1 MSVRVRETLVRWRG
15 RLARRRRREHD
26 LERELR
32 AHLDLEA
39 EARQA
44 AGASAEEARQAALRA
59 LGSPVLVKERV
70 RESWGWTWLDRLR
83 QDLRLALRQLRRSPG
98 FTVAAIVTLALGLGA
113 NTAIFTLINRV
124 LLSPLPVS
132 RPSEL
137 YSLGD
142 NRNCCVATGIPDNFT
157 LVSSVVYEQ
166 LRDHTPE
173 FSDLAAFES
182 QVNLYSIRR
191 SGAAAAP
198 VPARGEFVSGN
209 YFAMF
214 GVRPAAGRLFAAD
227 DDRAGAPSAA
237 VMSYRCWAE
246 RYAHDPAVVGG
257 SFVLEGLPVT
267 VVGVAPPGFFGDTL
281 RSDPPDLWLPTAV
294 ELQLHGEAS
303 LRRHPEEYWL
313 YVVGRLRPG
322 MRPAPAAAHVATQVR
337 QWLLAHGA
345 PTARERAAIARMAV
359 ELQPAAG
366 GVGLLRDTYG
376 AGLGVLMAVSGLL
389 LLIGCANVAN
399 LLLARATAARRQT
412 AVRVALGAG
421 RGRLIRQ
428 TLTEGVL
435 LALLGGAA
443 GLAVALA
450 ATRLML
456 ALAFRGAGYVPID
469 PNPSLPALAFGFVLA
484 LLTGMLFSATP
495 AWLAARV
502 HPAEPL
508 RGGGRATPDVSGLPQ
523 RSLLVVQAALSLV
536 LLVGAGLLTESL
548 GRLESQRFGF
558 ETRDRLML
566 DVDLALG
573 GATPERLRA
582 LYEALT
588 RRLVRIPGVASAS
601 LALYSPMEGINWNDP
616 ICIEGVPGRIPA
628 RDDERPPSIDRV
640 SPHYFETVGTRLLR
654 GRAIDERD
662 TPASHHVAVINE
674 TFARRYFPHRDPL
687 GRHLGLG
694 SDPRHAMDYEI
705 VGIVEDAKYTN
716 PRVPAYATEF
726 IPLLQDQVYDVPAMV
741 NMQQRSNLV
750 RSVQL
755 RLAGPLD
762 VQAAVRRALAEVDP
776 DASVLGAVS
785 FGERVRQAFN
795 ADRLIARL
803 TELYGLLALVLAAV
817 GLYGVAAFTVARR
830 TAEIG
835 IRVALGAAPRN
846 VVLMV
851 LRGTLAPIALGLALG
866 IPAALAAGRALA
878 GRLFGVEPYEPRI
891 FLAAL
896 LVLAGAAF
904 AAAVVPARRTTAID
918 PIHALRAE

>member
-1 MSVRVRETLVRWRG
+1 MSIGETFARWRG
-15 RLARRRRREHD
+15 RLARRRHREQD

-39 EARQA
+39 EERQA
-44 AGASAEEARQAALRA
+44 AGASPEEARQAALRA

-98 FTVAAIVTLALGLGA
+98 FTAAAIVTLALGLGA

-124 LLSPLPVS
+124 LVSPLPVS
-132 RPSEL
+132 RPNEL

-142 NRNCCVATGIPDNFT
+142 HRNCCVTTGIQDNFT
-157 LVSSVVYEQ
+157 LASSVVYEQ

-173 FSDLAAFES
+173 LSALAAFES
-182 QVNLYSIRR
+182 QERLYSYSFRR

-198 VPARGEFVSGN
+198 EPARGEFVSGN
-209 YFAMF
+209 YFALF
-214 GVRPAAGRLFAAD
+214 GVRPAAGRLLAD
-227 DDRAGAPSAA
+227 ADDRAGAPPVA

-246 RYAHDPAVVGG
+246 RYARDPAVVGG
-257 SFVLEGLPVT
+257 SFALEGLPVS
-267 VVGVAPPGFFGDTL
+267 VVGVAPPEFFGDTL
-281 RSDPPDLWLPTAV
+281 RTDPPDLWLPTAA

-303 LRRHPEEYWL
+303 LRRHPEESWL
-313 YVVGRLRPG
+313 FLVGRLRPG
-322 MRPAPAAAHVATQVR
+322 MRPAPAAAHIAAQVR
-337 QWLLAHGA
+337 QWLLAHGT
-345 PTARERAAIARMAV
+345 PTARERAEIARMVV
-359 ELQPAAG
+359 ELHPAAG

-399 LLLARATAARRQT
+399 LLLARATAARQQT

-456 ALAFRGAGYVPID
+456 ALAFRGAGHVPID
-469 PNPSLPALAFGFVLA
+469 PNPSLPALAFGGVLA
-484 LLTGMLFSATP
+484 LLTGVVFSATP
-495 AWLAARV
+495 AWLAAHV

-508 RGGGRATPDVSGLPQ
+508 RAGGRSTPDGSALPQ

-548 GRLESQRFGF
+548 GRLENQSFGF
-558 ETRDRLML
+558 QTRNRLML
-566 DVDLALG
+566 DVDLVLG

-582 LYEALT
+582 LYQALT
-588 RRLVRIPGVASAS
+588 RRLTQVPGVASAS
-601 LALYSPMEGINWNDP
+601 LALYSPLEGINWSDP

-628 RDDERPPSIDRV
+628 RDDERAPSVDRV

-674 TFARRYFPHRDPL
+674 TFARRYFPHREPL

-726 IPLLQDQVYDVPAMV
+726 IPLLQDQVYDVPAMI
-741 NMQQRSNLV
+741 NMQRRSNQV
-750 RSVQL
+750 RSIQL

-795 ADRLIARL
+795 ADRLLARL

-866 IPAALAAGRALA
+866 IPAALAAGRVLA
-878 GRLFGVEPYEPRI
+878 SRLFGVEPYEPRV

-904 AAAVVPARRTTAID
+904 AAAIVPARRTTAID
-918 PIHALRAE
+918 PIRALRAE

>member
-1 MSVRVRETLVRWRG
+1 MSVREAFARWRG
-15 RLARRRRREHD
+15 WLARRRHRELD

-39 EARQA
+39 EEREA
-44 AGASAEEARQAALRA
+44 AGASPEEARQAALRA

-70 RESWGWTWLDRLR
+70 RESWGWTWLDRLQ

-142 NRNCCVATGIPDNFT
+142 NRNCCVATGIQDNFT

-173 FSDLAAFES
+173 FSELAAFES
-182 QVNLYSIRR
+182 QVNLYSFRR
-191 SGAAAAP
+191 SGAATAP
-198 VPARGEFVSGN
+198 EPARGEFVSGN

-214 GVRPAAGRLFAAD
+214 GVRPAAGRLLAAAD
-227 DDRAGAPSAA
+227 DRSGAPPAA

-246 RYAHDPAVVGG
+246 RYARDPAVVGG
-257 SFVLEGLPVT
+257 SFALEGLPVT
-267 VVGVAPPGFFGDTL
+267 VVGVAAPGFFGDTL
-281 RSDPPDLWLPTAV
+281 RTDPPDLWLPTAA
-294 ELQLHGEAS
+294 ELQLRGEVS
-303 LRRHPEEYWL
+303 LRRHPEESWL
-313 YVVGRLRPG
+313 FVVGRLRPG
-322 MRPAPAAAHVATQVR
+322 MRPAPVAAHIATQVR
-337 QWLLAHGA
+337 QWLLAHAA
-345 PTARERAAIARMAV
+345 PTARERAEIARMGV
-359 ELQPAAG
+359 ELHPAAG
-366 GVGLLRDTYG
+366 GIGLLQDTYG
-376 AGLGVLMAVSGLL
+376 AGLSVLMAVSGLL

-399 LLLARATAARRQT
+399 LLLARATAARQQT

-435 LALLGGAA
+435 LALLGGVA

-469 PNPSLPALAFGFVLA
+469 PNPSLPALAFGLVLA
-484 LLTGMLFSATP
+484 LLTGVVFSATP
-495 AWLAARV
+495 AWLASHV

-508 RGGGRATPDVSGLPQ
+508 RGAGRSTRDGSALPQ

-548 GRLESQRFGF
+548 GRLENQRFGF
-558 ETRDRLML
+558 ETQNRLML

-573 GATPERLRA
+573 GATPERRRA
-582 LYEALT
+582 LYQALT
-588 RRLVRIPGVASAS
+588 RRLTRIPGVASAS
-601 LALYSPMEGINWNDP
+601 LALYSPLEGINWSDA
-616 ICIEGVPGRIPA
+616 IRIEGVPGRIPA
-628 RDDERPPSIDRV
+628 RDDERAPSIDRV
-640 SPHYFETVGTRLLR
+640 SPHYFETVGTHLLR

-662 TPASHHVAVINE
+662 TPASHHIAVINE

-726 IPLLQDQVYDVPAMV
+726 IPLLQDQVYDEPVMI
-741 NMQQRSNLV
+741 NMQTRSNLV
-750 RSVQL
+750 RSIQL

-762 VQAAVRRALAEVDP
+762 VQAAVRHALAEVDP

-803 TELYGLLALVLAAV
+803 TELYGLLALVLASV

-835 IRVALGAAPRN
+835 IRVALGATPWN
-846 VVLMV
+846 VMLMV
-851 LRGTLAPIALGLALG
+851 LRGALAPIALGLAIG
-866 IPAALAAGRALA
+866 IPAALGTGRALA
-878 GRLFGVEPYEPRI
+878 SRLFGVEPYEPRI
-891 FLAAL
+891 FLVAL

-918 PIHALRAE
+918 PIRALRAE

>member
-1 MSVRVRETLVRWRG
+1 MSVREAAARWRG
-15 RLARRRRREHD
+15 RLARRRNREQD
-26 LERELR
+26 LELELR

-39 EARQA
+39 EEQEA
-44 AGASAEEARQAALRA
+44 AGASPEGARQAALRA

-124 LLSPLPVS
+124 LLSPLPVP

-142 NRNCCVATGIPDNFT
+142 NRNCCVTTGIQDSFT

-173 FSDLAAFES
+173 FSALAAFES
-182 QVNLYSIRR
+182 QENLYSFRR
-191 SGAAAAP
+191 GGAAAAP
-198 VPARGEFVSGN
+198 EPARGEFVSGN

-214 GVRPAAGRLFAAD
+214 GGRPAAGRLLAAD
-227 DDRAGAPSAA
+227 DDRAGAPPAA

-246 RYAHDPAVVGG
+246 RYARDPAVVGG

-281 RSDPPDLWLPTAV
+281 RTDPPDLWLPTAA
-294 ELQLHGEAS
+294 ELQLHGDVS
-303 LRRHPEEYWL
+303 LRRHPEEFWL

-322 MRPAPAAAHVATQVR
+322 TRPAAAAAHVATQVR
-337 QWLLAHGA
+337 QWLFAHAA
-345 PTARERAAIARMAV
+345 PTARERAQIGRMRV

-366 GVGLLRDTYG
+366 GVGLLRDSYG

-443 GLAVALA
+443 GLGVALA
-450 ATRLML
+450 ATRIML

-484 LLTGMLFSATP
+484 LLTGVVFSATP
-495 AWLAARV
+495 AWLASHV

-508 RGGGRATPDVSGLPQ
+508 RGAGRSTRDRSALPQ

-548 GRLESQRFGF
+548 GRLENQRFGF
-558 ETRDRLML
+558 ATRHRLML

-573 GATPERLRA
+573 AATPERLRA
-582 LYEALT
+582 LYQALA
-588 RRLVRIPGVASAS
+588 RRLTRIPGVVSAS
-601 LALYSPMEGINWNDP
+601 LALYSPFEGVNWSDA
-616 ICIEGVPGRIPA
+616 ICIEGIPGRIPA
-628 RDDERPPSIDRV
+628 REDERAPSIDRV

-662 TPASHHVAVINE
+662 TPASHHVVVINE
-674 TFARRYFPHRDPL
+674 TFARKYFPNRDPL
-687 GRHLGLG
+687 GRHMGMG
-694 SDPRHAMDYEI
+694 GDPRHAADYEI

-716 PRVPAYATEF
+716 ARVPAYATEF
-726 IPLLQDQVYDVPAMV
+726 IPLLQDQVYDEPAMIT
-741 NMQQRSNLV
+741 MQARSNLV
-750 RSVQL
+750 HSIQL

-762 VQAAVRRALAEVDP
+762 VQAAVRRAIAEADP

-785 FGERVRQAFN
+785 FDERVRRAFN

-803 TELYGLLALVLAAV
+803 TELYGLLALVLASV
-817 GLYGVAAFTVARR
+817 GLYGVAAYTLARR
-830 TAEIG
+830 TPEIG
-835 IRVALGAAPRN
+835 IRVALGAAPWN

-851 LRGTLAPIALGLALG
+851 LRGALAPIALGLAIG
-866 IPAALAAGRALA
+866 IPAALAAGQALA
-878 GRLFGVEPYEPRI
+878 SRLFGVEPYEPHV
-891 FLAAL
+891 FLVAL

-904 AAAVVPARRTTAID
+904 AAAIVPARRTTAID